1 MDNNEGRSIEMDR
14 EWVGVG
20 GCVAVWLQCYYQII
34 AFHLSLVKAEMEM
47 ISGANCLCHVNVLC
61 VGGLLLLTMNDRKI
75 IYGQITNYSY
85 YFNSHPTHTQQG
97 HPSQSIASDAS
108 MGVEWMAAQE
118 IIPIN
123 LWLDLCAPQGLHS
136 EFALGRRCLNSI
148 PYQWTPVSFVQWST
162 QSG

>member
-14 EWVGVG
+14 EWEGVG
-20 GCVAVWLQCYYQII
+20 GCVAVWMQCYYQII
-34 AFHLSLVKAEMEM
+34 AFHLTLVKAEMEM

-85 YFNSHPTHTQQG
+85 YFNCHPTHTPQG
-97 HPSQSIASDAS
+97 HHPSQSIASAAS
-108 MGVEWMAAQE
+108 RGVEWLAAQE

-123 LWLDLCAPQGLHS
+123 LWLDLCVLLKDSIQNLHS
-136 EFALGRRCLNSI
+136 DAA
-148 PYQWTPVSFVQWST
+148 
-162 QSG
+162 